1 MNANLWRLDQRAG
14 LLPATLVFLAFE
26 LVLRTKLG
34 TVFMLA
40 SVWAMVH
47 QELVGRVQGAKPGF
61 TGERLLAG
69 FYYGLIMAAVI
80 FAVFAVL
87 NITLRSINN
96 SWTYFQLP

>member
-1 MNANLWRLDQRAG
+1 MNRKLWRLDRRAG
-14 LLPATLVFLAFE
+14 LLRATLVFLAFE

-40 SVWAMVH
+40 SLWAMVH
-47 QELVGRVQGAKPGF
+47 QELAGRVQGEKPGF
-61 TGERLLAG
+61 TGERLLTG
-69 FYYGLIMAAVI
+69 FYYGFIIAAVI

-87 NITLRSINN
+87 NIALRSINN